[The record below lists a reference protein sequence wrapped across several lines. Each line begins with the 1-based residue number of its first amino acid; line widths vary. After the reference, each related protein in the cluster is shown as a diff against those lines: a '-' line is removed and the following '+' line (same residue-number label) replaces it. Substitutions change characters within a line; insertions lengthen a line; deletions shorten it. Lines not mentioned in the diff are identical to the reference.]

1 MSKMYPIWN
10 DVQACIYKSSKSYGV
25 RNEGI
30 VNIKVG
36 SSAVWS
42 FDFIKH
48 RTTRR
53 MLTKDIAEFRFYV
66 DGKLLK
72 RSQFNNKT
80 KVYSDNLPINN
91 HQKIMGEQMLE
102 FINGAYKLFIIIV
115 CIVILLMILG
125 QEDKLA
131 KKVMLYELDKASN
144 TVKPYCLT
152 STQFI
157 DTQTDLL
164 LFADKETALKYNQH
178 LKENKE

>member
-1 MSKMYPIWN
+1 MSRAYPIWN
-10 DVQACIYKSSKSYGV
+10 DVTACIYNGSKSYGV
-25 RNEGI
+25 KNDGV

-36 SSAVWS
+36 TSKNYSYM
-42 FDFIKH
+42 FIQH
-48 RTTRR
+48 RTTVREIDKHT
-53 MLTKDIAEFRFYV
+53 LEYRFFV
-66 DGKLLK
+66 NGKLIK
-72 RSQFNNKT
+72 RSQFNKKT
-80 KVYSDNLPINN
+80 KIYSDNLPINN
-91 HQKIMGEQMLE
+91 HQKLMGEQMLE
-102 FINGAYKLFIIIV
+102 FINGAYKLIIIIV

-131 KKVMLYELDKASN
+131 KKVMLYEMDKASN

>member
-1 MSKMYPIWN
+1 MSRAYPIWN
-10 DVQACIYKSSKSYGV
+10 DVTACIYNGSKSYGV
-25 RNEGI
+25 KNEGV

-36 SSAVWS
+36 TSKNYSYM
-42 FDFIKH
+42 FIQH
-48 RTTRR
+48 RTTVREIDKHT
-53 MLTKDIAEFRFYV
+53 LEYRFFV

-72 RSQFNNKT
+72 RTQFNKKT
-80 KVYSDNLPINN
+80 KIYSDNLPINN
-91 HQKIMGEQMLE
+91 HQKVMGEQMLD
-102 FINGAYKLFIIIV
+102 FIIAVQKIVFIIV
-115 CIVILLMILG
+115 CIIILLIILG
-125 QEDKLA
+125 QENKLA